1 MKNIRKCEPTEKLNA
16 LYHDCTR
23 PMASKS
29 GKGVNY
35 PEGFLLITSFYS
47 LHYLHEIQNTSAD
60 KTKTPPLQT

>member
-1 MKNIRKCEPTEKLNA
+1 MKNIRKCEPIEKLNA

-47 LHYLHEIQNTSAD
+47 LHYANARLF
-60 KTKTPPLQT
+60 